1 MKEEKKK
8 NIEVVARDEDAK
20 GRFLDGVFVVVQN
33 VRKKNSLAEKRIS
46 T

>member
-8 NIEVVARDEDAK
+8 NIELVTRDEDAK
-20 GRFLDGVFVVVQN
+20 GRFLDGVFVVVHN
-33 VRKKNSLAEKRIS
+33 VGKKNSLAEKRIS